1 MADVLSELIARKA
14 SLLQEFSDLQVE
26 LKQVYAD
33 HQRAVDEAQ
42 TKLRTDHKR
51 IMQSLHHIQQLI
63 EKGDWVEQL
72 RAIASDPE
80 MARPR
85 FQVNQRVFRDHTWET
100 GETFRDVGVIK
111 GLVWNQ
117 PEHKPGWWY
126 WVDFKEL
133 PSSPWLRLPY
143 METCC
148 EDELHPAP
156 ILSAVN
162 CFAWWGS

>member
-14 SLLQEFSDLQVE
+14 SLLQEFSDLQAE

-42 TKLRTDHKR
+42 AKLRTDHKR
-51 IMQSLHHIQQLI
+51 ILQSLHHIRELI
-63 EKGDWVEQL
+63 DKGDWVEQL

-80 MARPR
+80 MPRPR
-85 FQVNQRVFRDHTWET
+85 FQINQRVFRDYTRET

-111 GLVWNQ
+111 GLVWNN
-117 PEHKPGWWY
+117 PDFRPGWWY

-133 PSSPWLRLPY
+133 PSASWLPLPY
-143 METCC
+143 MESCF
-148 EDELHPAP
+148 EGELHAAP
-156 ILSAVN
+156 TLSLAR
-162 CFAWWGS
+162 CCPGLSG